1 MPDYPTLI
9 PKTTTPTPETLPGGG
24 TQLPALFSPD
34 SATAQRV
41 LEFFTANIRN
51 PHTAH
56 ELIEARDDKRLRR
69 LQKQLTKNLVE
80 RIGHYYRHLAMIFP
94 SRNLILS
101 SIGPQPDGTDEL

>member
-9 PKTTTPTPETLPGGG
+9 PKTSTPTPETLPGGG
-24 TQLPALFSPD
+24 IHLPALFSPD

-51 PHTAH
+51 PHTRKATPLPSAALAH

-80 RIGHYYRHLAMIFP
+80 RIGRFC
-94 SRNLILS
+94 SRCRTQPTS
-101 SIGPQPDGTDEL
+101 S